1 MHPALITRAFSTAC
15 CVAFACTLPVMA
27 FAAAPS
33 LSPPTPPMSSP
44 VPSPSP
50 SASAKPLLRN
60 VGTVTLYE
68 NYLGKIIVHASPR
81 EGYTIPIEELQR
93 LGARTIGDVLR
104 FVPGVV
110 VRQAGT
116 AGSLQTV
123 ALRGNS
129 ASQTLIILD
138 GRPVNEGDTGVTDF
152 TSMPLDG
159 VAHISV
165 IEGGLSSRYGS
176 GAIGGVVEIV
186 SKHPFS
192 RPSDSVYAQI
202 GYEGEFASGAGVSA
216 AGPDGGL
223 RIDAFTRSAN
233 NTFDYPGFESI
244 PNGTRTNNDLHASD
258 VTLCACMNF
267 GRRFEADLH
276 VDDNTGEVG
285 APGSTE
291 FGPQF
296 TSVFARQQRDVDRNS
311 LNLSYYASYNAL
323 TSVIFYV
330 DGRRLHFYDTTP
342 SFPYDTLT
350 TATQRG
356 FSVVETVRAGY
367 ANVITA
373 KFEQNGTVA
382 LFQGTTYIP
391 TQLVARDSTTDAYIG
406 DEYRGDKSRLVL
418 DAAVQQ
424 AHTQG
429 VAATTLPSFA
439 LSKLVG
445 GNGFSDGTMLR
456 ASYARAFR
464 APNLDERY
472 FPGFGNPA
480 LQPEY
485 ASTFDI
491 GAITYGKAID
501 GSATFFGSD
510 TNNLIVNQAI
520 DMLGDFLPFNV
531 GRARVRGYSLQ
542 ISNAYSRRLGA
553 QLSFTAYPVAQ
564 DLSTAPDIN
573 GVVTSGNRLLY
584 RPSTTTAF
592 EIWRR
597 AGYDPQ
603 PVKAVGEDGIDV
615 LVIGRQ
621 FADEENVHLLPPYA
635 TLGLHVSRNIARHL
649 TLLLRLDNLTDE
661 RVPQVYGYPV
671 LGTTFSVRLTAH

>member
-1 MHPALITRAFSTAC
+1 MHPALISRALGVAC
-15 CVAFACTLPVMA
+15 CVALVLTLPMMV
-27 FAAAPS
+27 AADPS
-33 LSPPTPPMSSP
+33 SPPPAPQMPSP
-44 VPSPSP
+44 TPSPSP
-50 SASAKPLLRN
+50 TASTKPPVKN
-60 VGTVTLYE
+60 DGIVTMYE

-81 EGYTIPIEELQR
+81 EGYTIPMVELER

-104 FVPGVV
+104 FVPGVI
-110 VRQAGT
+110 VRQNGT

-129 ASQTLIILD
+129 ASQTLILLD

-159 VAHISV
+159 VQSISV

-186 SKHPFS
+186 TKN
-192 RPSDSVYAQI
+192 PSWQPRDSIYAQI
-202 GYEGEFASGAGVSA
+202 GYEGEFASGAGVTA
-216 AGPDGGL
+216 AGPQGGL
-223 RIDAFTRSAN
+223 RVDAFTRSAN
-233 NTFDYPGFESI
+233 NTFDYPSFESI

-258 VTLCACMNF
+258 LTLCACMRF
-267 GRRFEADLH
+267 GRQFEADLH
-276 VDDNTGEVG
+276 VDDNTGTVG

-311 LNLSYYASYNAL
+311 LNLSYYASPNAS

-356 FSVVETVRAGY
+356 FSVLETVAAGTDDT
-367 ANVITA
+367 ITA
-373 KFEQNGTVA
+373 KYEQNGTAA
-382 LFQGTTYIP
+382 LFQGTDYSP
-391 TQLVARDSTTDAYIG
+391 MQLVARDSTTDVYVG
-406 DEYRGDKSRLVL
+406 DEYHSTNGGLHL
-418 DAAVQQ
+418 DAAVQS

-429 VAATTLPSFA
+429 VGATTLPSFA
-439 LSKLVG
+439 ASEQVG
-445 GNGFSDGTMLR
+445 GTEGLYGTLLR
-456 ASYARAFR
+456 ASYARSFR
-464 APNLDERY
+464 APNLDELY

-480 LQPEY
+480 LHPEY
-485 ASTFDI
+485 ASTFDV
-491 GAITYGKAID
+491 GMLTNDALVDA
-501 GSATFFGSD
+501 SATFFGSD

-520 DMLGDFLPFNV
+520 DMMGDFLPFNV
-531 GRARVRGYSLQ
+531 GRARVRGYSFQL
-542 ISNAYSRRLGA
+542 SNAQSRRLGA
-553 QLSFTAYPVAQ
+553 QLSYTAYPVAE

-573 GVVTSGNRLLY
+573 GIVTSGNRLLY
-584 RPSTTTAF
+584 RPSTTTGF

-597 AGYDPQ
+597 AGYEPQ
-603 PVKAVGEDGIDV
+603 PDRAIGEDGLDV
-615 LVIGRQ
+615 LVVGRQ

-635 TLGLHVSRNIARHL
+635 TVGLHISRNIARHL

-661 RVPQVYGYPV
+661 RVPQAYGYPV

>member
-1 MHPALITRAFSTAC
+1 MQSALRSRALGAACWILLAGAVPATA
-15 CVAFACTLPVMA
+15 VAAGSA
-27 FAAAPS
+27 
-33 LSPPTPPMSSP
+33 
-44 VPSPSP
+44 PSPSP
-50 SASAKPLLRN
+50 SPSPAPS
-60 VGTVTLYE
+60 VITHYD
-68 NYLGKIIVHASPR
+68 NYLGKIVAHAGPR
-81 EGYTIPIEELQR
+81 EGYTLPIAELAR

-116 AGSLQTV
+116 AGALQTV
-123 ALRGNS
+123 ALRGDS
-129 ASQTLIILD
+129 ASQTLILLD
-138 GRPVNEGDTGVTDF
+138 GRPVNEGDTGITDF

-159 VAHISV
+159 VERISV

-176 GAIGGVVEIV
+176 GAIGGVVEILT
-186 SKHPFS
+186 K
-192 RPSDSVYAQI
+192 RPLSPPGDSVYAQI
-202 GYEGEFASGAGVSA
+202 GYEGEFASGAGVTA

-223 RIDAFTRSAN
+223 RVDAFTRSAS

-258 VTLCACMNF
+258 VTLCACLHF
-267 GRRFEADLH
+267 GRRFDAALH
-276 VDDNTGEVG
+276 VDDNTSELG

-296 TSVFARQQRDVDRNS
+296 TSVFARQQRDVERNS
-311 LNLSYYASYNAL
+311 LNLTYASSNAS
-323 TSVIFYV
+323 TSAIFYV

-356 FSVVETVRAGY
+356 FSVLETVAAG
-367 ANVITA
+367 NDDTITA
-373 KFEQNGTVA
+373 KYEQNGTVA
-382 LFQGTTYIP
+382 LFQGTTYSP
-391 TQLVARDSTTDAYIG
+391 MQLVARDSTTDVYLG
-406 DEYRGDKSRLVL
+406 DEYHSPSGLQL
-418 DAAVQQ
+418 DAAVQS

-439 LSKLVG
+439 ASQQVG
-445 GNGFSDGTMLR
+445 GEAGLYGTLLR
-456 ASYARAFR
+456 ASYARSFR

-472 FPGFGNPA
+472 FPGFGNAA

-485 ASTFDI
+485 ASTFDA
-491 GAITYGKAID
+491 GVLTDDRAID

-520 DMLGDFLPFNV
+520 DTLGDFLPFNV
-531 GRARVRGYSLQ
+531 GRARVRGFSVQL
-542 ISNAYSRRLGA
+542 SNAQSRRLGA
-553 QLSFTAYPVAQ
+553 QASYTAYPVAQ

-603 PVKAVGEDGIDV
+603 PVEAIGEDGIDV
-615 LVIGRQ
+615 LVVGRQ
-621 FADEENVHLLPPYA
+621 YADEENVHLLPPYA
-635 TLGLHVSRNIARHL
+635 TVGLHVSRNIARHL
-649 TLLLRLDNLTDE
+649 TLLLRLDNITDE

>member
-1 MHPALITRAFSTAC
+1 MQPALILRALRAAC
-15 CVAFACTLPVMA
+15 CAAFACALPRMA
-27 FAAAPS
+27 IAAS
-33 LSPPTPPMSSP
+33 
-44 VPSPSP
+44 PSPSP
-50 SASAKPLLRN
+50 SPSPTPSIITHYDN
-60 VGTVTLYE
+60 P
-68 NYLGKIIVHASPR
+68 LGKIIVHAAPR
-81 EGYTIPIEELQR
+81 EGYTIPMVELER

-104 FVPGVV
+104 FVPGVI
-110 VRQAGT
+110 VRQNGT
-116 AGSLQTV
+116 PGSLQTV

-129 ASQTLIILD
+129 ASQTLILLD

-159 VAHISV
+159 VQSISV

-186 SKHPFS
+186 TKSPS
-192 RPSDSVYAQI
+192 WRPRDSIYAQI
-202 GYEGEFASGAGVSA
+202 GYEGEFASGAGVTA
-216 AGPDGGL
+216 AGPQGGL
-223 RIDAFTRSAN
+223 RVDAFTRSAN

-244 PNGTRTNNDLHASD
+244 PGGTRTNSDLHASD
-258 VTLCACMNF
+258 VTLCACMNL
-267 GRRFEADLH
+267 GRHFEADLH
-276 VDDNTGEVG
+276 VDDNTSEVG

-296 TSVFARQQRDVDRNS
+296 TSAFARQQRDVDRNS
-311 LNLSYYASYNAL
+311 LNLTYESSN
-323 TSVIFYV
+323 TSTTAIFYV

-356 FSVVETVRAGY
+356 FSIAEQLQAGSADTV
-367 ANVITA
+367 TA
-373 KFEQNGTVA
+373 KYEQNGTVA
-382 LFQGTTYIP
+382 LFEGTIDTP
-391 TQLVARDSTTDAYIG
+391 EQLVARDSTTDTYLG
-406 DEYRGDKSRLVL
+406 DEYRDGHGLNL
-418 DAAVQQ
+418 DAAVQV

-429 VAATTLPSFA
+429 VASTTLPSFA
-439 LSKLVG
+439 ASQQVG
-445 GNGFSDGTMLR
+445 GLEGAFGTLLR

-464 APNLDERY
+464 APDLDELY

-480 LQPEY
+480 LHPEY
-485 ASTFDI
+485 ASTFDV
-491 GAITYGKAID
+491 GFVTQDRAVD

-510 TNNLIVNQAI
+510 TNDLIVNQAI

-531 GRARVRGYSLQ
+531 GRARVRGYSVELG
-542 ISNAYSRRLGA
+542 NAQSHRLGA

-564 DLSTAPDIN
+564 DLSTAPDVN

-584 RPSTTTAF
+584 RPSTTTGI

-603 PVKAVGEDGIDV
+603 PVQAVGEDGIDV
-615 LVIGRQ
+615 LVVGRQ

-635 TLGLHVSRNIARHL
+635 TVGLHISRNIARHL